1 MLPKNAMNDA
11 DALAS
16 SDDLA
21 RAKAL
26 DVTRSWLVQ
35 APAGSGKTSLL
46 IQRFLALLAT
56 VDRPERIVAT
66 TFTRKA
72 AAEMRARILEA
83 LQQAA
88 THHAGDAPRGHEAV
102 TRELARA
109 ALARDRALGWRLL
122 EQPARLRIVTIDALA
137 ASIARQA
144 PLSSGV
150 GALPMFVDDAR
161 WLHRDAARAALA
173 SAAADDPNWRTFL
186 QWQDNDADAATRLV
200 AQMLAARDRWPR
212 RMLDA
217 DAAALRRDVEAALV
231 HEAGAAVHRVH
242 ERLRGPLGEALPR
255 LARYALDFHRAEGS
269 TPPYC
274 AALER
279 VCREG
284 ALPGLDVRDAWHAL
298 GDWLL
303 TGEGRFRRSVN
314 KSHGFPAAGRG
325 AEAEERERRKAEFTD
340 WLVAAAGVPGLADA
354 WQRVRELPP
363 PRFGDAAWAFAVAAM
378 RILPQAVDALDH
390 VFRTQG
396 KADFTEA
403 TLRALQALDDAGN
416 PSELLLAIDYR
427 LSHLLVDEFQDTS
440 SAQLALLNRL
450 TEGWVPGDA
459 RTLFAVGDPM
469 QSIYRFRHA
478 EVGLFLEAQRDE
490 CVGDVP
496 VGVLELAR
504 NFRSQA
510 SIVHWVNDVFAAV
523 LPARSDAAAGEAA
536 YRLAHPDTTKPLD
549 LAPTIELAPS
559 REAEAD
565 VIVRRIAQAR
575 AAGLAS
581 IAVLVRARAHA
592 EALLPALRRANI
604 AYSAVD
610 LEGLQDRLVTRDLLS
625 LARALAQP
633 ADRFAWLAVL
643 RAPWCGL
650 TLADL
655 LAVADA
661 TRGEAIVE
669 ALQKGEVRATVSA
682 DGGARIDRLLRAI
695 APALCARGE
704 MTFAMRLRSAWIA
717 LGGPA
722 CAEAELDR
730 DGAER
735 VFRLVAEHE
744 QGGDLADFDT
754 MLETAGE
761 LFAEAGDADAGTVQV
776 MTLHKAK
783 GLEFDAV
790 IIPGLDLASGR
801 SDTPLLRWK
810 VREHAHRRVPIL
822 APLRARIGAQA
833 ETDPVYQWLGTL
845 EAIEE
850 AAELGRLLY
859 VGATRAR
866 RRLHLTA
873 VANVE
878 ANGKSAGGWK
888 RPRSGT
894 ALGRLWDAI
903 AAHLPVPMPSTVADA
918 GESAIMAN
926 AGERLP
932 VANADEGT
940 GTTTA
945 SEGTVVVNAA
955 GGVARTSGE
964 RPAEGTPL
972 LVRLPSDWR
981 LPELPPPLPVAA
993 PVVAALEALPFDW
1006 ADATSAAIG
1015 TVAHR
1020 LLAQVAGDGLAA
1032 WTSERARAQ
1041 SRRIVAELAAEGVD
1055 VDLRDAAAAR
1065 VVEVVVRTLQDPRGR
1080 WLFDPAH
1087 DDARSEWAL
1096 AGVDDGRVVHVVLD
1110 RSFVADGVRY
1120 VVDFKTGSHQGGD
1133 RATFLARERERYGPQ
1148 LARYARIVRA
1158 LDDRYPVRIA
1168 LYHPLV
1174 EDGWQEE
1181 AAP

>member
-1 MLPKNAMNDA
+1 MRQKNAMNDA
-11 DALAS
+11 DTLAS

-21 RAKAL
+21 RANAL

-88 THHAGDAPRGHEAV
+88 MHGPGAALRAHEAV

-109 ALARDRALGWRLL
+109 ALARDHALGWRLL

-173 SAAADDPNWRTFL
+173 SAAGDDPNWRTFL

-217 DAAALRRDVEAALV
+217 DAVALRRDVEAALV
-231 HEAGAAVHRVH
+231 HEARAAVHRVH
-242 ERLRGPLGEALPR
+242 EHLRGPLGEALPR

-269 TPPYC
+269 APPYC
-274 AALER
+274 TALER
-279 VCREG
+279 VYREE
-284 ALPGLDVRDAWHAL
+284 ALPGLDVREAWHAL

-303 TGEGRFRRSVN
+303 TREGAFRRSVT
-314 KSHGFPAAGRG
+314 KSHGFPPAGRG
-325 AEAEERERRKAEFTD
+325 AEAEERERRKAEFTE

-378 RILPQAVDALDH
+378 RILPQAVDALEH
-390 VFRTQG
+390 VFRSQG

-403 TLRALQALDDAGN
+403 TLRALRALDDAGN
-416 PSELLLAIDYR
+416 PSELLFAIDYR

-450 TEGWVPGDA
+450 TEGFVPGDG

-478 EVGLFLEAQRDE
+478 EVRLFLEAQRDE

-510 SIVHWVNDVFAAV
+510 SIVRWVNDVFAAV

-565 VIVRRIAQAR
+565 AVLRRIVEAR
-575 AAGLAS
+575 AAGLAT

-669 ALQKGEVRATVSA
+669 ALQKGEVRAALSA
-682 DGGARIDRLLRAI
+682 DGGARIDRVLRAI
-695 APALCARGE
+695 APALRARGE

-722 CAEAELDR
+722 CADAELDR

-754 MLETAGE
+754 MLETASE
-761 LFAEAGDADAGTVQV
+761 LFAEAGDADPGTVQV

-790 IIPGLDLASGR
+790 ILPGLDLASGR

-810 VREHAHRRVPIL
+810 VREHAHRRIPIL
-822 APLRARIGAQA
+822 APLRARMGAQA

-845 EAIEE
+845 DAAEE

-878 ANGKSAGGWK
+878 PNGKSTGGWK

-894 ALGRLWDAI
+894 ALGRLWDAL
-903 AAHLPVPMPSTVADA
+903 AAHLPIPMGDASDGTVPRT
-918 GESAIMAN
+918 GEGAAMAN
-926 AGERLP
+926 ASGS
-932 VANADEGT
+932 
-940 GTTTA
+940 TA
-945 SEGTVVVNAA
+945 KASA
-955 GGVARTSGE
+955 GGDAARTGANGSGE
-964 RPAEGTPL
+964 RAPL
-972 LVRLPSDWR
+972 LVRLPAGWR
-981 LPELPPPLPVAA
+981 LPELPASLPVAA

-1020 LLAQVAGDGLAA
+1020 LLAQVASDGLAA
-1032 WTSERARAQ
+1032 WTPERARAE
-1041 SRRIVAELAAEGVD
+1041 SGRIVAELAAEGVD

-1087 DDARSEWAL
+1087 GDARTEWAL
-1096 AGVDDGRVVHVVLD
+1096 AGVDDGRIVHVVLD
-1110 RSFVADGVRY
+1110 RSFVAAGVRY
-1120 VVDFKTGSHQGGD
+1120 IVDFKTGSHQGGD
-1133 RATFLARERERYGPQ
+1133 RATFLARERERYAPQ

-1181 AAP
+1181 AAPDA